1 MKLFIK
7 IITIILLASLLF
19 SCVSRKKQ
27 LQKTKDETEIKRK
40 LDSVTFSKITSEK
53 KQAEVIVS
61 AETEK
66 EKVIEYQGKKGDSL
80 KVIEKGADGKV
91 ISETIIT
98 GTGTAIIKNKET
110 TLNKIAN
117 KAEAFIE
124 IIDSKATVKLEELH
138 KERAEAK
145 KLDVKKTGPSFSFY
159 VWITI
164 ILAVIAVGWWLNR
177 KFNIIAKIKNFKL

>member
-7 IITIILLASLLF
+7 LIAILLLSSLLF

-40 LDSVTFSKITSEK
+40 LDSITFSKISSEK

-98 GTGTAIIKNKET
+98 GTGSATIKNKET
-110 TLNKIAN
+110 TLNKIVNKVEEAIDIVEN
-117 KAEAFIE
+117 KAE
-124 IIDSKATVKLEELH
+124 VKLEEIK
-138 KERAEAK
+138 KEHAEIKNVAI
-145 KLDVKKTGPSFSFY
+145 KKTGPPFSFY
-159 VWITI
+159 IWITAI
-164 ILAVIAVGWWLNR
+164 IAIVAGGWWLNNKFSLIEKIR
-177 KFNIIAKIKNFKL
+177 KFKF

>member
-1 MKLFIK
+1 MKLFLKLIA
-7 IITIILLASLLF
+7 IILLSSLLF

-27 LQKTKDETEIKRK
+27 LQKTKNETEIKRK
-40 LDSVTFSKITSEK
+40 LDSITFSKITSEK

-80 KVIEKGADGKV
+80 KVIEKGADGKI

-98 GTGTAIIKNKET
+98 GTGKAIITEKET

-124 IIDSKATVKLEELH
+124 TIDKKANVKLEELH
-138 KERAEAK
+138 KERAKTLK
-145 KLDVKKTGPSFSFY
+145 KDNKTTGPSFSLY
-159 VWITI
+159 IWITAI
-164 ILAVIAVGWWLNR
+164 IAIVAGGWYLNN
-177 KFNIIAKIKNFKL
+177 KFSLIAKIRKFKF